1 LEVYTPPHL
10 KFSLQITLET
20 VTPMASL
27 LYKTEKEELWDRARK
42 LGKAEWVGIPR
53 LFEMTVGT
61 SPASDPV
68 R

>member
-1 LEVYTPPHL
+1 
-10 KFSLQITLET
+10 
-20 VTPMASL
+20 MASL